1 MLRACVNLKLQMLAT
16 LLVQMP
22 SSAVASAQHRPNTH
36 TISTKRIMFANM
48 LCRSALLV
56 PVLLQ
61 LVTQI
66 KADEQLCSD
75 AGIPQSGCSCKH
87 NVNTPNS
94 RCCNDNRASC
104 SCPTGSNSKWKY
116 IGQCVFHGQPGCQET
131 DTTTTCNNVS

>member
-1 MLRACVNLKLQMLAT
+1 MLRACVSPKLQIFARLLA
-16 LLVQMP
+16 QMP
-22 SSAVASAQHRPNTH
+22 SSVFASAQDKPDTH
-36 TISTKRIMFANM
+36 FYQHQKINVHQNPSSI
-48 LCRSALLV
+48 CSA
-56 PVLLQ
+56 
-61 LVTQI
+61 I

-87 NVNTPNS
+87 NVNAPNS